1 MQTLFLS
8 LYQHLEEISC
18 LQAYHYFALFDQVP
32 QSHLHPES
40 FKRKKNGIKIT
51 IRIILG
57 TNLVQPPFGTVY
69 STKLMP
75 YKSGSVHVCAIHL
88 KFRNKIIHI

>member
-40 FKRKKNGIKIT
+40 FKRKKNWNKNYNKDNTWYQFGAAT
-51 IRIILG
+51 IWYS
-57 TNLVQPPFGTVY
+57 VQY
-69 STKLMP
+69 KLMP